1 MTIQTLVARDV
12 RQSRA
17 SLPQVLSL
25 RGGQC
30 PGSNKIEGDNMQPAV
45 FADCELDLAL
55 AKDSPSGSAIMSLR
69 SFWEGL
75 AQWST

>member
-1 MTIQTLVARDV
+1 
-12 RQSRA
+12 
-17 SLPQVLSL
+17 
-25 RGGQC
+25 
-30 PGSNKIEGDNMQPAV
+30 MQPAV

-75 AQWST
+75 TQWST